1 MIFLEAHVLDN
12 LVHRPLLHSCEL
24 AAQIVLHDRLED
36 HVLLLLLLV
45 VGVALS
51 HRRLAADLL

>member
-1 MIFLEAHVLDN
+1 MDN

-36 HVLLLLLLV
+36 HVLLLLLVV

-51 HRRLAADLL
+51 HRRLGADLL